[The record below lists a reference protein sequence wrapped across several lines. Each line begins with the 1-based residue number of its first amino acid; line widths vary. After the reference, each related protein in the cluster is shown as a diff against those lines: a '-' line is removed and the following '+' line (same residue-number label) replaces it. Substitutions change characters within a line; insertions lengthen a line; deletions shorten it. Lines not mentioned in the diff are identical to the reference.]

1 MCVCVCVCVYGAGE
15 RTVVQHLVCT
25 SSNNVPFLSLHVNGC
40 VFLCL
45 HKFLTDLNSKHV
57 F

>member
-15 RTVVQHLVCT
+15 RTVVHIWCV
-25 SSNNVPFLSLHVNGC
+25 SNKVPCLSLHVNGC

-45 HKFLTDLNSKHV
+45 HKFLTYLNSKHV